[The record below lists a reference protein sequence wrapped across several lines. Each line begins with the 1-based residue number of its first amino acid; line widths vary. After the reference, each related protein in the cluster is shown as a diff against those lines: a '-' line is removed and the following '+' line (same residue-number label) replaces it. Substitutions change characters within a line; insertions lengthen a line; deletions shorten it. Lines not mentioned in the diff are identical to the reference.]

1 MKSADLLG
9 WRPTGMERLAAPARR
24 NRGDVAR
31 RNRWLRQ
38 VGRGGRHGARRPTT
52 RGRAMRG
59 WPGLEAILFLAR
71 EPLATRRLAQL
82 AGLADGTEARTLI
95 RRLNRLYDGGGSP
108 FRAEEVAGGF
118 QLLSR
123 DRFGSWLR
131 RLYPSP
137 VESRLSGPALETLAI
152 VAYRQPVLKA
162 EIDGVR
168 GVDCGEILRQLMD
181 RDLVRMIGRAHD
193 LGRPYLYGTTK
204 RFLRVFGL
212 RSLDDLPRAAELRRR
227 ASDASDVPTA

>member
-1 MKSADLLG
+1 VG
-9 WRPTGMERLAAPARR
+9 IGPA
-24 NRGDVAR
+24 VAR
-31 RNRWLRQ
+31 RNRWLRRSFAL
-38 VGRGGRHGARRPTT
+38 GRSVVPHDDPWVRDARLARV
-52 RGRAMRG
+52 
-59 WPGLEAILFLAR
+59 EAILFLAR
-71 EPLATRRLAQL
+71 EPLSTRRLAQL

-95 RRLNRLYDGGGSP
+95 RRLNRLYDGGGSS

-123 DRFGSWLR
+123 VGFGSWLR

-162 EIDGVR
+162 EIDGLR
-168 GVDCGEILRQLMD
+168 GVDCGEIVRQLMD
-181 RDLVRMIGRAHD
+181 RDLVRMIGRASD

-212 RSLDDLPRAAELRRR
+212 RSLDDLPRAAELRGR
-227 ASDASDVPTA
+227 ASDSSNVPTA

>member
-1 MKSADLLG
+1 VKALRPNMRRSATIG
-9 WRPTGMERLAAPARR
+9 AGTHRVGIGE
-24 NRGDVAR
+24 VIAR
-31 RNRWLRQ
+31 RNRWLRITSA
-38 VGRGGRHGARRPTT
+38 GRLSAVAHDDPLARDARLA
-52 RGRAMRG
+52 R
-59 WPGLEAILFLAR
+59 LEAILFLAR
-71 EPLATRRLAQL
+71 EPLTTRKLAQL
-82 AGLADGTEARTLI
+82 GGLADGTEARTLI

-123 DRFGSWLR
+123 ERFGPWLR

-162 EIDGVR
+162 EVDGVR

-181 RDLVRMIGRAHD
+181 RDLVRMTGRAHD

-204 RFLRVFGL
+204 RFLRLFGL

-227 ASDASDVPTA
+227 GLDPNQLPTA

>member
-1 MKSADLLG
+1 MG
-9 WRPTGMERLAAPARR
+9 THRVGIGPAI
-24 NRGDVAR
+24 AR

-38 VGRGGRHGARRPTT
+38 SFAPGRSIVRHDDPWVRDTRLAR
-52 RGRAMRG
+52 
-59 WPGLEAILFLAR
+59 LEAILFLAR
-71 EPLATRRLAQL
+71 EPLSTRKLAQL

-123 DRFGSWLR
+123 VGFGSWLR

-137 VESRLSGPALETLAI
+137 AESRLSGPALETLAI

-162 EIDGVR
+162 EIDGLR
-168 GVDCGEILRQLMD
+168 GVDCGEIVRQLMD
-181 RDLVRMIGRAHD
+181 RDLVRMIGRARD

-212 RSLDDLPRAAELRRR
+212 RSLDDLPRAAELRGR
-227 ASDASDVPTA
+227 ASDSNHVPTA

>member
-1 MKSADLLG
+1 MKSRATTWQAKG
-9 WRPTGMERLAAPARR
+9 TARAGIRPAIAC
-24 NRGDVAR
+24 

-38 VGRGGRHGARRPTT
+38 AFAAGRSAVAHDDPWARDARVA
-52 RGRAMRG
+52 R
-59 WPGLEAILFLAR
+59 LEAILFLAR
-71 EPLATRRLAQL
+71 EPLSTRKLAQM

-123 DRFGSWLR
+123 VEFGSWLR

-162 EIDGVR
+162 EIDGLR

-181 RDLVRMIGRAHD
+181 RDLVRMIGRASD

-212 RSLDDLPRAAELRRR
+212 RSLDDMPRAAELRGR
-227 ASDASDVPTA
+227 ASDPSKVPTA

>member
-1 MKSADLLG
+1 MKSRATT
-9 WRPTGMERLAAPARR
+9 WQQTGTTRAGTHRVGIGPA
-24 NRGDVAR
+24 VAR
-31 RNRWLRQ
+31 RNRWLRRSFAL
-38 VGRGGRHGARRPTT
+38 GRSVVPHDDPWVRDARLARV
-52 RGRAMRG
+52 
-59 WPGLEAILFLAR
+59 EAILFLAR
-71 EPLATRRLAQL
+71 EPLSTRRLAQL

-95 RRLNRLYDGGGSP
+95 RRLNRLYDSGGSS

-123 DRFGSWLR
+123 VGFGSWLR

-162 EIDGVR
+162 EIDGLR
-168 GVDCGEILRQLMD
+168 GVDCGEIVRQLMD
-181 RDLVRMIGRAHD
+181 RDLVRMIGRASD

-212 RSLDDLPRAAELRRR
+212 RSLDDLPRAAELRGR
-227 ASDASDVPTA
+227 ASDSSNVPTA

>member
-1 MKSADLLG
+1 M
-9 WRPTGMERLAAPARR
+9 AR
-24 NRGDVAR
+24 
-31 RNRWLRQ
+31 
-38 VGRGGRHGARRPTT
+38 
-52 RGRAMRG
+52 
-59 WPGLEAILFLAR
+59 LEAIMFLAR
-71 EPLATRRLAQL
+71 EPLSTRRLAQL

-108 FRAEEVAGGF
+108 LRAEELAGGF

-123 DRFGSWLR
+123 AGFGAWLR
-131 RLYPSP
+131 RLNPAP

-162 EIDGVR
+162 EIDSLR
-168 GVDCGEILRQLMD
+168 GVDCGEIVRQLMD
-181 RDLVRMIGRAHD
+181 RDLVRMIGRARD

-212 RSLDDLPRAAELRRR
+212 RGLDDLPRAAELRGR
-227 ASDASDVPTA
+227 ASDSNNVPTA

>member
-1 MKSADLLG
+1 VG
-9 WRPTGMERLAAPARR
+9 IGPAI
-24 NRGDVAR
+24 AR

-38 VGRGGRHGARRPTT
+38 PFAPRRANVAHDDPWARDARLA
-52 RGRAMRG
+52 R
-59 WPGLEAILFLAR
+59 LEAIMFLAR
-71 EPLATRRLAQL
+71 EPLSTRRLAQL

-108 FRAEEVAGGF
+108 LRAEELAGGF

-123 DRFGSWLR
+123 AGFGAWLR
-131 RLYPSP
+131 RLNPAP

-162 EIDGVR
+162 EIDSLR
-168 GVDCGEILRQLMD
+168 GVDCGEIVRQLMD
-181 RDLVRMIGRAHD
+181 RDLVRMIGRARD

-212 RSLDDLPRAAELRRR
+212 RGLDDLPRAAELRGR
-227 ASDASDVPTA
+227 ASDSNNVPTA

>member
-1 MKSADLLG
+1 VKSRATTWQRSG
-9 WRPTGMERLAAPARR
+9 TTRVGIGPA
-24 NRGDVAR
+24 VAR
-31 RNRWLRQ
+31 RNRWLRRSFALGQ
-38 VGRGGRHGARRPTT
+38 SIVPHDDPWVRDARL
-52 RGRAMRG
+52 AK
-59 WPGLEAILFLAR
+59 LEAILFLAR
-71 EPLATRRLAQL
+71 EPLSTRRLAHL

-95 RRLNRLYDGGGSP
+95 RRLNRLYDGGGSS

-123 DRFGSWLR
+123 AGFGSWLR

-162 EIDGVR
+162 EIDSLR
-168 GVDCGEILRQLMD
+168 GVDCGEIVRQLMD
-181 RDLVRMIGRAHD
+181 RDLARMMGRATD

-212 RSLDDLPRAAELRRR
+212 RSLDDLPRAAELRGRV
-227 ASDASDVPTA
+227 SDRKNMPTA

>member
-1 MKSADLLG
+1 MKLRAVTWQGKGTKSAETRCVGID
-9 WRPTGMERLAAPARR
+9 PAL
-24 NRGDVAR
+24 AR

-38 VGRGGRHGARRPTT
+38 SHANHRATITPDDPWVRDARLAR
-52 RGRAMRG
+52 
-59 WPGLEAILFLAR
+59 LEAILFLAR
-71 EPLATRRLAQL
+71 EPLSTRRLAQL
-82 AGLADGTEARTLI
+82 AGLADGTEARTLV
-95 RRLNRLYDGGGSP
+95 RRLNRLYDGGCSA

-123 DRFGSWLR
+123 GGFGSWLR
-131 RLYPSP
+131 RLYPSA

-162 EIDGVR
+162 EIDGLR
-168 GVDCGEILRQLMD
+168 GVDCGEIVRQLMD
-181 RDLVRMIGRAHD
+181 RELVRMIGRSSD

-212 RSLDDLPRAAELRRR
+212 RSLDDLPRAAELR
-227 ASDASDVPTA
+227 

>member
-1 MKSADLLG
+1 MRRSSPG
-9 WRPTGMERLAAPARR
+9 RRPAVTHDDPFARDARLAR
-24 NRGDVAR
+24 
-31 RNRWLRQ
+31 
-38 VGRGGRHGARRPTT
+38 
-52 RGRAMRG
+52 
-59 WPGLEAILFLAR
+59 LEAVLFLAR
-71 EPLATRRLAQL
+71 EPLSTRKLAQL

-137 VESRLSGPALETLAI
+137 VESRLSGPALETLAV

-181 RDLVRMIGRAHD
+181 RDLVRMTGRAHD

-204 RFLRVFGL
+204 RFLRLFGL
-212 RSLDDLPRAAELRRR
+212 RGLDDLPRAAELRRR
-227 ASDASDVPTA
+227 GSETNKVPTA